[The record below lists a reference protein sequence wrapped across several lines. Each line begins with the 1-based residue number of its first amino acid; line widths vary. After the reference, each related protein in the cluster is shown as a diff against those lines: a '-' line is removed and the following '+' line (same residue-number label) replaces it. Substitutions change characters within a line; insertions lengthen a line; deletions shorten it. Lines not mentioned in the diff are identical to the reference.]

1 MSERTETVSFR
12 LPATFAKELRDQA
25 ARMND
30 SPGEHARRLVIE
42 ALTNR
47 HQQDLSDLK
56 TTVETLRDDVATAV
70 VVLLVKAGKSDPKEA
85 EEWVRKNLHV

>member
-1 MSERTETVSFR
+1 MSQPTETISFR

-25 ARMND
+25 SRAGD
-30 SPGEHARRLVIE
+30 SPGEHARRLVTE

-47 HQQDLSDLK
+47 HREDLQELRQV
-56 TTVETLRDDVATAV
+56 VETLRDDVATAV
-70 VVLLVKAGKSDPKEA
+70 AVLLVKAGKAEPREA